1 MRLLAVIAICIFS
14 INTVFAGYAKISG
27 KITNK
32 LADQVEVSYYTNLL
46 NYSQK
51 TLTAKVSEDGS
62 FSITV
67 PVTEQYLQIQI
78 QNGDQATETFIQSG
92 DDLKLTV
99 DGKNFDST
107 LKYTGK
113 GAAVGNLMAKHVLQS
128 SMMIMFSSRMQP
140 YYVKEQEEFITS
152 VNAELKKELD
162 FLEVNK
168 KGVPESFVQY
178 WKAWYQYSV
187 YDEMIRY
194 TYMHKMMKE
203 RSSSVI
209 MRKKDYAILDKVPVA
224 FNDNY
229 ISIPSYVSYVTE
241 LYPNKYSAMTDDDTT
256 TPQEKKMEL
265 SEAYVKKQ
273 VNANMPPKTKEYYY
287 AKNLYGTMRYSA
299 LADVEK
305 KYASFL
311 TLYKNSSYDTILSKA
326 VAIKRK
332 KAKGAPAI
340 EFDFTTMEG
349 QQMKLSDLKGKVV
362 YIDFWASWCGPCMRE
377 LPATKK
383 VKEHFKDKDVVF
395 LNVSIDE
402 DMNAWKKAIE
412 KNNITGIHTCE
423 PGGWKN
429 RVAQLYGVNS
439 VPSYFLI
446 DRNGK
451 FASENTPRPSETEQ
465 LIKEIEAALQ

>member
-1 MRLLAVIAICIFS
+1 MRLIAAVAICIFS
-14 INTVFAGYAKISG
+14 INSVFAGDAKISG

-32 LADQVEVSYYTNLL
+32 LADEVQVSYYTNLL
-46 NYSQK
+46 DYSQK
-51 TLTAKVSEDGS
+51 TQTAKVSEDGS

-99 DGKNFDST
+99 DASNFDST

-113 GAAVGNLMAKHVLQS
+113 GAEVSNLMAKHVLQY
-128 SMMIMFSSRMQP
+128 SMMVMFSSRLQPFFIKDEADFISAANVEMQ
-140 YYVKEQEEFITS
+140 
-152 VNAELKKELD
+152 KELD
-162 FLEVNK
+162 FLEANK
-168 KGVPESFVQY
+168 KGVPANFVQY
-178 WKAWYQYSV
+178 WKAWYLYSV
-187 YDEMIRY
+187 YSDMMRY
-194 TYMHKMMKE
+194 TFMHKMMKE
-203 RSSSVI
+203 RSNSVN
-209 MRKKDYAILDKVPVA
+209 MKKADYAIMNKVPVA

-229 ISIPSYVSYVTE
+229 ISIPAYVSYASD
-241 LYPNKYSAMTDDDTT
+241 LYGNKYSAMTDDDST
-256 TPQEKKMEL
+256 TPQEKKNEL
-265 SEAYVKKQ
+265 REAYINKEVK
-273 VNANMPPKTKEYYY
+273 ANMPAKTKEYYY
-287 AKNLYGTMRYSA
+287 AKNLYDNIKYSPV
-299 LADVEK
+299 ADVEK
-305 KYASFL
+305 RYAGFL
-311 TLYKNSSYDTILSKA
+311 ASYKNSSYDIILSKA

-340 EFDFTTMEG
+340 EFDFTTIDG
-349 QQMKLSDLKGKVV
+349 QQMKLSDFKGKVV

-465 LIKEIEAALQ
+465 LIKEIEAVLQ